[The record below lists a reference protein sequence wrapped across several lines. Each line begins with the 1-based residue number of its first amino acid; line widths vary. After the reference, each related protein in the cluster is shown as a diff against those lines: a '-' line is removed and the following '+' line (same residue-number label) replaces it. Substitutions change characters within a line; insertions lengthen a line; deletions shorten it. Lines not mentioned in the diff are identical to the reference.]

1 MRFELITKAIDNLT
15 DNGFSGI
22 MVIKNEEGK
31 IVRRKGINGATEAEV
46 KTIANKYFEEFVK

>member
-1 MRFELITKAIDNLT
+1 MRFELITKAIDNLA

-31 IVRRKGINGATEAEV
+31 IVKRKGINGATEAEV
-46 KTIANKYFEEFVK
+46 ETIANKFFEEFAK